1 MKILVV
7 EDERT
12 LAQVLGDGLREA
24 GFLVDLCYDGRS
36 ALEQA
41 RLQAY
46 DAIVLD
52 QMLPGLDG
60 LSVCRALRDH
70 RLNTPILFLTARDT
84 LEDKVTGFNVGG
96 DDYLTKPFDFPEL
109 LARLRS
115 LVRRAHQAPSHMLQV
130 GDLQLDTLAHEVYR
144 GGDRVSLSPREY
156 SLLQYLLWN
165 AGRVVPREQI
175 LNSVWPTD
183 YTGGSN
189 VVEVYIR
196 YLRRKLDDG
205 REVRLIHT
213 VPGAGYVVREP
224 E

>member
-24 GFLVDLCYDGRS
+24 GFLVDLCHDGRS

-41 RLQAY
+41 YVQAY

-70 RLNTPILFLTARDT
+70 RFNTPILFLTARDT
-84 LEDKVTGFNVGG
+84 LEEKVTGFNVGG

-115 LVRRAHQAPSHMLQV
+115 LVRRAHQAPSHVLQV

-144 GGDRVSLSPREY
+144 GGERVSLSPREY

-205 REVRLIHT
+205 REVRLIHN